1 VELGIEVV
9 RLEVLLNAT
18 RGPRRVGRRRN
29 EVGNGA
35 GRVRGRVE
43 PEVAAV
49 AGEADAERHLA
60 RRRGAR
66 AVHEAARFRVHRW
79 NFLANSPCFGHVPE
93 K

>member
-66 AVHEAARFRVHRW
+66 AVHGGGPLQSSQVELSCKFTVFRSC
-79 NFLANSPCFGHVPE
+79 A
-93 K
+93 